1 MAEEKQRGRDPEVAL
16 SAAVAAA
23 RGIQPAPEAPKAG
36 EPPLKPQPSR
46 SGHWAWLRLPRR
58 GQGT

>member
-1 MAEEKQRGRDPEVAL
+1 MAEEKQSGRDPELDL

-23 RGIQPAPEAPKAG
+23 RGIRPDPVSSESYAI
-36 EPPLKPQPSR
+36 PLKPAPSK
-46 SGHWAWLRLPRR
+46 SGPWSWLRLPRR